1 MADVDAVR
9 VVVADDDS
17 LIRLDLVEMLGGLG
31 YDVVGQAGD
40 GESAVA
46 LVRQTA
52 PDVVLLDIKMPRVDG
67 LTAAERIMDL
77 GRTAVV
83 VVTAFSQRDLVA
95 RATAAGAMAYLVKP
109 IDQGDLTPAIEL
121 ARARYAER
129 VALEQE
135 IGTLSERLAA
145 RRVIETAKGLIQAR
159 FALDEAA
166 AFRWLQ
172 QASMDQ
178 RMSMA
183 AVADV
188 VIRELRA
195 SD

>member
-1 MADVDAVR
+1 MR

-17 LIRLDLVEMLGGLG
+17 LIRLDLVEMLGGIG

-52 PDVVLLDIKMPRVDG
+52 PDVALLDIKMPRVDG

-77 GRTAVV
+77 GGTAVV

-109 IDQGDLTPAIEL
+109 IDQGDLAPAIEL

-159 FALDEAA
+159 FELDEAA

-172 QASMDQ
+172 QASMDR